1 MCLQVCDWI
10 YPLYPDS
17 PVLLSNK
24 GVFTFPDTTAAVPG
38 SYVGV
43 VLSSELP
50 AADRDLF
57 QEQLSV
63 LAQLRVQVINLT
75 FDFKKKSYDERTLK
89 LIVLLN
95 SNSCF
100 YMHLILYKL

>member
-17 PVLLSNK
+17 PVFLSNK

-57 QEQLSV
+57 QEQLAV

-75 FDFKKKSYDERTLK
+75 FDFKKKSYDEKNLK

-95 SNSCF
+95 SISKC
-100 YMHLILYKL
+100 I

>member
-17 PVLLSNK
+17 PVFLSNK
-24 GVFTFPDTTAAVPG
+24 GVFTFPDITAAVPG

-50 AADRDLF
+50 AADRALF
-57 QEQLSV
+57 QEQLSL
-63 LAQLRVQVINLT
+63 LAQLRVQVIE
-75 FDFKKKSYDERTLK
+75 S
-89 LIVLLN
+89 VW
-95 SNSCF
+95 F
-100 YMHLILYKL
+100 YQQMESDSRKMNET

>member
-75 FDFKKKSYDERTLK
+75 FDFKMKSYDEKKTE
-89 LIVLLN
+89 IN
-95 SNSCF
+95 CF
-100 YMHLILYKL
+100 IEL

>member
-1 MCLQVCDWI
+1 MYSKNNLYFLFEMLCLQVCDWI

-17 PVLLSNK
+17 PVFLSNK

-50 AADRDLF
+50 AADRHLF
-57 QEQLSV
+57 QEQLSA
-63 LAQLRVQVINLT
+63 LAQLRVQVLNLT
-75 FDFKKKSYDERTLK
+75 FDFAKMYDELK
-89 LIVLLN
+89 KRQN
-95 SNSCF
+95 CHF
-100 YMHLILYKL
+100 Y

>member
-17 PVLLSNK
+17 PVFLSNK

-75 FDFKKKSYDERTLK
+75 FDFKKKSYDEKNLK

-100 YMHLILYKL
+100 

>member
-75 FDFKKKSYDERTLK
+75 FVF
-89 LIVLLN
+89 
-95 SNSCF
+95 
-100 YMHLILYKL
+100 